1 MHNICPGNCDVS
13 ASGNFYYGFGYMGHN
28 HTFDIDFSIE
38 QVGAIIQT
46 IECSTDSGNH
56 SDEGSFGFTYSGINP
71 DLLFQNGGVM
81 TISGTYTFL
90 DGTGNTQTGTYTV
103 TITIIEV

>member
-1 MHNICPGNCDVS
+1 MHNICPDNCDIS

-56 SDEGSFGFTYSGINP
+56 SGEGAFGFTYSGINP
-71 DLLFQNGGVM
+71 DLLLQDDGVM

-90 DGTGNTQTGTYTV
+90 DGTGNRQTGTYSV